1 MSLIEII
8 SDYNVSGGY
17 MVLETGLIF
26 LLVAFLGWNVKLYLE
41 KPLEG
46 EELEEPPPEE
56 EQP

>member
-8 SDYNVSGGY
+8 SDYNVTGGY
-17 MVLETGLIF
+17 MVLETGLIL

-46 EELEEPPPEE
+46 EELKEPPPEE
-56 EQP
+56 E